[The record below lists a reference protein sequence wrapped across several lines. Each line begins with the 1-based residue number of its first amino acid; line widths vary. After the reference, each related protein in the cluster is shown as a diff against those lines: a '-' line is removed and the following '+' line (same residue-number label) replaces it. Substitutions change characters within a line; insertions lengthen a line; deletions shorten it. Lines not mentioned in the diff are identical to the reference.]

1 MLRPIADAESLPN
14 LSAAVSNSLLSAH
27 EDPLLDYEIQIV
39 VMDSRMKDLQS
50 RIERQECQLVKL
62 AFPPPTCQDE
72 QPPKILGFKRHHS
85 FCFGENPADLLP
97 RKRCDCH

>member
-1 MLRPIADAESLPN
+1 MVQGVLRLITDVESLPN

-50 RIERQECQLVKL
+50 QIER
-62 AFPPPTCQDE
+62 
-72 QPPKILGFKRHHS
+72 
-85 FCFGENPADLLP
+85 
-97 RKRCDCH
+97 